1 MRGNKKRKGG
11 ARCGEPGAE
20 SPFSGSRGADAS
32 RSGEQSAPI
41 AHTHTQHRH
50 TTHGAGRATHAGEHR
65 AMRFVPSRCPYPV
78 PSRPSLPGRRSCR
91 RRRAAPAAPGRS
103 SAPAAAPGISRRRSP
118 RRSSGSGQRTERQR
132 EMRRAECP
140 LN

>member
-91 RRRAAPAAPGRS
+91 RRAAPAAPGRS